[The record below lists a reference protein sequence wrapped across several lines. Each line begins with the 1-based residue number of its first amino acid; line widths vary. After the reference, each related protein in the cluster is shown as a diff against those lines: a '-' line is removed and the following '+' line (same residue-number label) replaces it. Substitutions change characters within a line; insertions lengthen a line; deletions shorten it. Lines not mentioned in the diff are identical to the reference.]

1 MGNAT
6 YGVSRVDVCTA
17 YPGRAGCPY
26 VGYSYALDTT
36 KLTGGPH
43 TLAVVATATDSS
55 ADTGSSSVPIQ
66 VSPPPSVFIDSL
78 APGATISGTV
88 SVAGWAIDNTT
99 TIGTAISSV
108 QVKVDGTPMGTAV
121 YGTPRPD
128 VCVVYPG
135 RPGCPNVGFTYSL
148 NTASLSAGTHTITV
162 LATDSDANPDT
173 GSYSITVTK

>member
-1 MGNAT
+1 
-6 YGVSRVDVCTA
+6 
-17 YPGRAGCPY
+17 
-26 VGYSYALDTT
+26 
-36 KLTGGPH
+36 
-43 TLAVVATATDSS
+43 
-55 ADTGSSSVPIQ
+55 

-108 QVKVDGTPMGTAV
+108 QVKVDGTLMGTAV

-128 VCVVYPG
+128 VCTVYPG

-173 GSYSITVTK
+173 GSYSIAVMK